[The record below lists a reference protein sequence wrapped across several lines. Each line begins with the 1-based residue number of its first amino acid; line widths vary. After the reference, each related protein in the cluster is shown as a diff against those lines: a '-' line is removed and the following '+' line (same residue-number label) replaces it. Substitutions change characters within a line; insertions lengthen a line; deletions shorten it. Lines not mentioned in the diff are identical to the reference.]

1 MTKPRLGEYASKDR
15 TLKQTS
21 LRVEKW
27 LYDKFLVMI
36 GELNMSFNEAVVKL
50 MEIET
55 KLYER
60 DKVGKENKKDT
71 RKATKPKKEKSAK
84 KQNQKKQ
91 KNK

>member
-1 MTKPRLGEYASKDR
+1 MTEPRLSEFASKDR
-15 TLKQTS
+15 TIKQTS

-36 GELNMSFNEAVVKL
+36 GELNMGFNEAVVKL

-55 KLYER
+55 KLYEQS
-60 DKVGKENKKDT
+60 KAKKESKKDT
-71 RKATKPKKEKSAK
+71 KKATKPKREKNAK